1 MSTPNYGD
9 VTTQIVREDPRVEAY
24 RLGLLGDVKE
34 FIGNQINNP
43 AALPP
48 AIQIAGLS
56 GLEQQAAVLGA
67 SGIGSYQ
74 PYLQNAMGYMGQ
86 SGNALGQ
93 GMSSFNQAASQGA
106 YGTQLGQ
113 SYAQAAANRLGNLA
127 TQGVGQAIDPAMA
140 RMQNLGYGLE
150 GTGALTASQ
159 LQNLA
164 AGLPGAM
171 QGAQQGLQ
179 GSTLAGNQS
188 ALAAQNALAQASR
201 SGQFAADLSGRDLD
215 QASMMGQAYAQAGG
229 RRITDATL
237 AGQLAARQGQ
247 QTIGGAGQG
256 LAGIGQQAYGD
267 MRGLAGQY
275 GGQTAQAQLGLDRA
289 TLAAQ
294 QAAAAG
300 ARDIQD
306 AGYMSSGIG
315 TGAMNR
321 LSNIA
326 TGVTPQVQASQQ
338 MSGTGAQFGMS
349 TAQQGIASLAGTG
362 EQFDPS
368 GISQFYNPFEQQAV
382 DQALRDIQ
390 RQGDIQQQNVAAQ
403 AVRSGAFG
411 GSREAVA
418 RQELQRNVMEQQG
431 RTAAQMRQAGY
442 SQAAQQAQQAF
453 EQAQARRQQAA
464 QLTGSLGQAGAQ
476 ALLQGGRD
484 VGQIG
489 LEGVKTEA
497 GVVGQGAQL
506 GLQGQQA
513 LMQSGQMAGQLG
525 LSAAQQM
532 AANAAQS
539 GQLGYQ
545 GLQGQQSAL
554 AQGAQLG
561 MQGQEG
567 LMQSGQMAAQLG
579 MTQAQQDAL
588 NAQRASE
595 LGMSAQ
601 QMAAANA
608 AQRGQLGLSAAQQAG
623 QFGLQGGQ
631 IGLSAAQQA
640 AANAAQSG
648 QLNLQQ
654 YQQLANMYNQAGQSS
669 MAGQQAA
676 LQAANMQGA
685 LGLQGVQQQGAL
697 TQQAGQFGLEAGQ
710 MGMNYG
716 NLLSQIGAQQG
727 QLGQQYGTL
736 GLQMAGLGE
745 LGQQLNLRDIQ
756 TLSALGGQ
764 ERAVQQAILDAQRQ
778 STLQAQAF
786 PYQQYAFLSDIYKG
800 TPSSQQTMTTQAT
813 AQPSTFQ
820 QVAGLGIA
828 GLSAAAGAQQAGII

>member
-24 RLGLLGDVKE
+24 RLGLLQDVQK
-34 FIGNQINNP
+34 FITNQMQNP
-43 AALPP
+43 YALPP
-48 AIQIAGLS
+48 AFQVAGLS

-67 SGIGSYQ
+67 SGIGGYQ

-86 SGNALGQ
+86 SGGALGQ
-93 GMSSFNQAASQGA
+93 GMSSLNQAGSQGA

-113 SYAQAAANRLGNLA
+113 SYAQAAANRLGNYA
-127 TQGVGQAIDPAMA
+127 TQGVGRAIDPAMA
-140 RMQNLGYGLE
+140 RMQYLGYGLE
-150 GTGALTASQ
+150 GTGAQTAAG
-159 LQNLA
+159 LQGLA
-164 AGLPGAM
+164 AGIPG
-171 QGAQQGLQ
+171 Q
-179 GSTLAGNQS
+179 
-188 ALAAQNALAQASR
+188 
-201 SGQFAADLSGRDLD
+201 LSG
-215 QASMMGQAYAQAGG
+215 
-229 RRITDATL
+229 
-237 AGQLAARQGQ
+237 
-247 QTIGGAGQG
+247 
-256 LAGIGQQAYGD
+256 AYG
-267 MRGLAGQY
+267 GLNFA
-275 GGQTAQAQLGLDRA
+275 TAQGN
-289 TLAAQ
+289 

-300 ARDIQD
+300 GQAIQEG
-306 AGYMSSGIG
+306 GYQSAGIG
-315 TGAMNR
+315 SAGMNR

-326 TGVTPQVQASQQ
+326 QGVSPEVARAQSMLGQA
-338 MSGTGAQFGMS
+338 GQFGMG

-362 EQFDPS
+362 QQFDPS

-442 SQAAQQAQQAF
+442 SQAAQQAQQAY

-464 QLTGSLGQAGAQ
+464 QLTGSLGQAGSQ
-476 ALLQGGRD
+476 ALLQAGQAGG
-484 VGQIG
+484 QLG
-489 LEGVKTEA
+489 LQGVQTEA
-497 GVVGQGAQL
+497 DVINRGAQL
-506 GLQGQQA
+506 GLAGQQA

-525 LSAAQQM
+525 LSAAQ
-532 AANAAQS
+532 
-539 GQLGYQ
+539 L
-545 GLQGQQSAL
+545 
-554 AQGAQLG
+554 
-561 MQGQEG
+561 
-567 LMQSGQMAAQLG
+567 
-579 MTQAQQDAL
+579 
-588 NAQRASE
+588 
-595 LGMSAQ
+595 
-601 QMAAANA
+601 AAANA
-608 AQRGQLGLSAAQQAG
+608 AQQGQLGLQGTQMQGQFLQNAGQAG
-623 QFGLQGGQ
+623 L
-631 IGLSAAQQA
+631 
-640 AANAAQSG
+640 
-648 QLNLQQ
+648 
-654 YQQLANMYNQAGQSS
+654 
-669 MAGQQAA
+669 AGQQAA
-676 LQAANMQGA
+676 LQAAQQQGA

-710 MGMNYG
+710 MGLNYG
-716 NLLSQIGAQQG
+716 NLLSQLGAQQG

-813 AQPSTFQ
+813 QQPSAFQ
-820 QVAGLGIA
+820 QAAGLGIA